1 VAAFGNWRLGPPK
14 DLSGPIPRSCIRLCS
29 GTRLATYFRST
40 RSRHSTD
47 PQTSSTQTPSTS
59 FTSTHS
65 AFNMATASLHSVDSN
80 ISKMSALEREDKE
93 RDAAFNKILHGKSAQ
108 ARGGIAAMRSKDK
121 AAQEEAL
128 SEYFKVGL
136 DRCRTD
142 EYTLILRSTSITSQR
157 KTKPRRQ
164 GKSGKLNT
172 QH

>member
-1 VAAFGNWRLGPPK
+1 
-14 DLSGPIPRSCIRLCS
+14 
-29 GTRLATYFRST
+29 
-40 RSRHSTD
+40 
-47 PQTSSTQTPSTS
+47 
-59 FTSTHS
+59 
-65 AFNMATASLHSVDSN
+65 MATASLYSVDSN
-80 ISKMSALEREDKE
+80 TSKMSALEREDKE

-136 DRCRTD
+136 DRCRRD

-164 GKSGKLNT
+164 GKPGKLNT